1 MTILIPIVSEFNNK
15 GFKQAEKQVS
25 ALDKGLKRL
34 AVTLGAS
41 LSVRKITQFS
51 KASIKAFIEEDK
63 AVQALARNLENLGLA
78 YDVRP
83 IEGYI
88 RELQYATGVAD
99 GELRPALQ
107 QLVTTTK
114 NLGSAQELLAL
125 SLDISAGTG
134 RSLASV
140 TQALGRAY
148 LGTNTSLTR
157 LNIGLSKADLST
169 KSFSEITEQLT
180 KQFSGQAQRAAGTY
194 AGQLAILSAAA
205 GDAQEILGE
214 KLVKSLALL
223 LDEKKGVPALAKS
236 FEDMAT
242 YVGNVALGLSTILSI
257 YKKLPGLGETSG
269 ASMAQGFIRTL
280 FPQLQGV
287 SLVAGLGLRSGA
299 KEKAKADALANA
311 LAKEQGM
318 LRSRTLKVETGIT
331 KQKRDQNKASTEAN
345 KLAKAGKTFDDE
357 LISLEAALKNQELSE
372 NEVIRLRLKKALLL
386 ENADAAERLT
396 KKLFESNAEL
406 LKLAQFKPANPFQ
419 SWLDAIDELNK
430 RIAALGRVTAPT
442 VEQGEAARQVIAL
455 GESTGNTAIL
465 DQGLN
470 MLSSWLTGGED
481 AALKEY
487 LEAERAAL
495 EADMNAAQVRQM
507 ATTVN
512 VYVEGV
518 GGLNDQA
525 KKEVVDAVV
534 EASSQGYGT
543 GWFRTVGD
551 VVPV

>member
-25 ALDKGLKRL
+25 VLDKGLKRL

-51 KASIKAFIEEDK
+51 KASIKAFLEEDK

-83 IEGYI
+83 IEAYI

-107 QLVTTTK
+107 QLITTTK
-114 NLGSAQELLAL
+114 NLGTAQELLAL

-180 KQFSGQAQRAAGTY
+180 KQFSGQAQKAAGTY

-214 KLVKSLALL
+214 KLVKSIALL
-223 LDEKKGVPALAKS
+223 VDPEKGVPALADS
-236 FEDMAT
+236 FESMAT
-242 YVGNVALGLSTILSI
+242 NVGNAVLGLTTLIEKVKTLGGI
-257 YKKLPGLGETSG
+257 LPGNRGLTLDGLNPNIPG
-269 ASMAQGFIRTL
+269 IQGFNILTR
-280 FPQLQGV
+280 
-287 SLVAGLGLRSGA
+287 LGGNRSA
-299 KEKAKADALANA
+299 KDQAKADALANA
-311 LAKEQGM
+311 NAKEQGM
-318 LRSRTLKVETGIT
+318 LRSRALRIETKIT
-331 KQKRDQNKASTEAN
+331 GEKKKQNKETKDAN
-345 KLAKAGKTFDDE
+345 KLEKASKVFDDE
-357 LISLEAALKNQELSE
+357 LITLEAALKNAELSE

-442 VEQGEAARQVIAL
+442 VEQGEAARQVIGL
-455 GESTGNTAIL
+455 GESTGNTAIV

-487 LEAERAAL
+487 LESERAAL

-534 EASSQGYGT
+534 EASAQGYGT
-543 GWFRTVGD
+543 GWFRTEGVYAI
-551 VVPV
+551 

>member
-1 MTILIPIVSEFNNK
+1 MTILIPIVSEFQNK
-15 GFKQAEKQVS
+15 GFKQAEKQVGV
-25 ALDKGLKRL
+25 LDKGLKRL
-34 AVTLGAS
+34 AVTLGTA
-41 LSVRKITQFS
+41 LSVRKITQFT

-107 QLVTTTK
+107 QLVTSTKSLTT
-114 NLGSAQELLAL
+114 AQELLAL
-125 SLDISAGTG
+125 SLDIAAGTG
-134 RSLASV
+134 RSLSSV

-214 KLVKSLALL
+214 KLVKSLTLL

-299 KEKAKADALANA
+299 KEKAKTDALANA

-318 LRSRTLKVETGIT
+318 LRSRTLKVESGIT
-331 KQKRDQNKASTEAN
+331 KQKKDQNKASTEAN

-357 LISLEAALKNQELSE
+357 LISLEAALKNAELSE
-372 NEVIRLRLKKALLL
+372 NEVIRLRLKKALLN
-386 ENADAAERLT
+386 ENADNAEKLA
-396 KKLFESNAEL
+396 KKLAESQAEL
-406 LKLAQFKPANPFQ
+406 LRLAQFRPTDPFQ
-419 SWLDAIDELNK
+419 AWIDSLNTVRNQLGSLGAGVAPTAPGGMISQQPIVPPSIVPPGQGGYIPPSITQEDLFDAF
-430 RIAALGRVTAPT
+430 GRMSGVTAPT
-442 VEQGEAARQVIAL
+442 VTINV
-455 GESTGNTAIL
+455 TGT
-465 DQGLN
+465 GT
-470 MLSSWLTGGED
+470 LSDET
-481 AALKEY
+481 
-487 LEAERAAL
+487 
-495 EADMNAAQVRQM
+495 
-507 ATTVN
+507 
-512 VYVEGV
+512 
-518 GGLNDQA
+518 
-525 KKEVVDAVV
+525 KKAVVDAVV

-543 GWFRTVGD
+543 GWFRTEGVYAI
-551 VVPV
+551 

>member
-1 MTILIPIVSEFNNK
+1 MTILIPIVSEFQNK

-25 ALDKGLKRL
+25 VLDKGLKRL

-51 KASIKAFIEEDK
+51 KASIKAFLEEDK

-83 IEGYI
+83 IEAYI

-107 QLVTTTK
+107 QLITTTK
-114 NLGSAQELLAL
+114 NLGTAQELLAL

-180 KQFSGQAQRAAGTY
+180 KQFSGQAQKAAGTY

-214 KLVKSLALL
+214 KLVKSIALL
-223 LDEKKGVPALAKS
+223 IDPEKGVPALADS
-236 FEDMAT
+236 FESMAT
-242 YVGNVALGLSTILSI
+242 NVGNAVLGLTTLIEKVKTLGGI
-257 YKKLPGLGETSG
+257 LPGNRGLTLDGLNPNIPG
-269 ASMAQGFIRTL
+269 IQGFNILTR
-280 FPQLQGV
+280 
-287 SLVAGLGLRSGA
+287 LGGNRSA
-299 KEKAKADALANA
+299 KDQAKADALANA
-311 LAKEQGM
+311 NAKEQGM
-318 LRSRTLKVETGIT
+318 LRSRALRIETKIT
-331 KQKRDQNKASTEAN
+331 GEKKKQNKETKDAN
-345 KLAKAGKTFDDE
+345 KLEKASKVFDDE
-357 LISLEAALKNQELSE
+357 LITLEAALKNAELSE

-442 VEQGEAARQVIAL
+442 VEQGEAARQVIGL
-455 GESTGNTAIL
+455 GEATGNTAIL

-470 MLSSWLTGGED
+470 MLSSWLTSGED
-481 AALKEY
+481 LSLKSL
-487 LEAERAAL
+487 LESERAGI
-495 EADMNAAQVRQM
+495 EADLNLNRVQQM
-507 ATTVN
+507 APTVT
-512 VYVEGV
+512 VVVQGT
-518 GGLNDQA
+518 GGLDDQT
-525 KKEVVDAVV
+525 KKAVVDAVV
-534 EASSQGYGT
+534 EASAQGYGT
-543 GWFRTVGD
+543 GWFRTEGVYAI
-551 VVPV
+551 

>member
-25 ALDKGLKRL
+25 VLDKGLKRL

-51 KASIKAFIEEDK
+51 KASIKAFLEEDK

-83 IEGYI
+83 IEAYI

-107 QLVTTTK
+107 QLITTTK
-114 NLGSAQELLAL
+114 NLGTAQELLAL

-180 KQFSGQAQRAAGTY
+180 KQFSGQAQKAAGTY

-214 KLVKSLALL
+214 KLVKSIALL
-223 LDEKKGVPALAKS
+223 VDPEKGVPALADS
-236 FEDMAT
+236 FESMAT
-242 YVGNVALGLSTILSI
+242 NVGNAVLGLTTLIEKVKTLGGI
-257 YKKLPGLGETSG
+257 LPGNRGLTLDGLNPNIPG
-269 ASMAQGFIRTL
+269 IQGFNILTR
-280 FPQLQGV
+280 
-287 SLVAGLGLRSGA
+287 LGGNRSA
-299 KEKAKADALANA
+299 KDQAKADALANA
-311 LAKEQGM
+311 NAKEQGM
-318 LRSRTLKVETGIT
+318 LRSRALRIETKIT
-331 KQKRDQNKASTEAN
+331 GEKKKQNKETKDAN
-345 KLAKAGKTFDDE
+345 KLEKASKVFDDE
-357 LISLEAALKNQELSE
+357 LITLEAALKNAELSE

-442 VEQGEAARQVIAL
+442 VEQGEAARQVIGL
-455 GESTGNTAIL
+455 GEATGNTAIL

-470 MLSSWLTGGED
+470 MLSSWLTSGED
-481 AALKEY
+481 LSLKSL
-487 LEAERAAL
+487 LESERAGI
-495 EADMNAAQVRQM
+495 EADLNLNRVQQM
-507 ATTVN
+507 APTVT
-512 VYVEGV
+512 VVVQGT
-518 GGLNDQA
+518 GGLDDQT
-525 KKEVVDAVV
+525 KKAVVDAVV
-534 EASSQGYGT
+534 EASAQGYGT
-543 GWFRTVGD
+543 GWFRTEGVYAI
-551 VVPV
+551 